1 MTGRMELFCSYSNLG
16 SPRFELRR
24 ACSPATIYTLPI
36 RLLVPIRTWV
46 PQDSNGGQGGASL
59 PCTNLH
65 YPYFFLF
72 ELGFPKIRMTGRME
86 LRSPAPIYT
95 LPIRL
100 FVPIRTW
107 VPQDSNDG
115 QGGASL
121 PCTNVHSPYSITFS
135 RFELGLPEIRAAEG
149 LPILNHILLI
159 KLGSRRGK

>member
-1 MTGRMELFCSYSNLG
+1 MTGR
-16 SPRFELRR
+16 
-24 ACSPATIYTLPI
+24 
-36 RLLVPIRTWV
+36 V
-46 PQDSNGGQGGASL
+46 
-59 PCTNLH
+59 
-65 YPYFFLF
+65 
-72 ELGFPKIRMTGRME
+72 E
-86 LRSPAPIYT
+86 LRSSAPIYT

-115 QGGASL
+115 QDGASL